1 MATTTPNYGWDVP
14 TSTDYVKDGATA
26 IETLGDDIDATL
38 WTALG
43 GTYPGLRLIKKQ
55 TIGTGVSSVNV
66 TGAFSATY
74 TNYKVIVSGGVSS
87 TAAITLSLRVGSPG
101 TGFYGALISAGFGGG
116 TPTSS
121 GTNNQANW
129 NSVGFGNT
137 NGLFLSAELQSPFL
151 TTFTSCQSQWFDNN
165 ANTGTFTGMLNNAL
179 SYTDLTLT
187 PSTGTLTGGTI
198 YVYGYGTS

>member
-1 MATTTPNYGWDVP
+1 MAGQTTNYLFDYP

-26 IETLGDDIDATL
+26 IQTLATDVDTTL
-38 WTALG
+38 FTALG

-55 TIGTGVSSVNV
+55 TIGSAVSSVNV

-87 TAAITLSLRVGSPG
+87 TAAITLSLRVGNPG
-101 TGFYGALISAGFGGG
+101 NNFYGALILAGFTSG
-116 TPTSS
+116 TPTSN

-129 NSVGFGNT
+129 NNVGFGNT

-179 SYTDLTLT
+179 SYTDFTIT